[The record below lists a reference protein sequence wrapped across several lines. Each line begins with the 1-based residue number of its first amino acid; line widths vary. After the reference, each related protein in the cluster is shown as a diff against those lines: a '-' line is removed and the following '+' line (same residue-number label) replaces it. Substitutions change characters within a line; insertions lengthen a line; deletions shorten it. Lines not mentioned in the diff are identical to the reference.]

1 MASRTAPCFEFSI
14 QAMVRGYHVYQDE
27 WDAVIGEVLQ
37 CRRETGNRHD
47 PYAVATLSD
56 GRVVGHVPRKISPVC
71 SIFIRR
77 GGSIT
82 CTVSDRRR
90 YSTDLEQG
98 GLEIPCKIKFSTS
111 SLVEKE
117 KAEKLV
123 TAALSNNETNG
134 LSHQELKAEAQE
146 SKTTVTTHTDAA
158 RPRVCGEIAKIEK
171 SDQVGDV
178 VVNLYVEDSKDDP
191 TVKPPPMK
199 KSRLHYEAIIMGE
212 MLSDIH
218 INMAQA
224 VLKVQFSKLNG
235 FESTLYQGKEVKWM
249 EEKITM
255 KVQIVHCKDRKNW
268 ILATTVDC
276 PRDVVK
282 VYDSMFG
289 FLDQETKEVIK
300 NLFTVSNSPLQI
312 KMMKSQKQTGCT
324 DCGVFSVA
332 NATTIAFGLNPAK
345 QTLQQDRMRAHL
357 VSCLQKKEFSLFP
370 SM

>member
-1 MASRTAPCFEFSI
+1 MSSCTATWVEFTI

-37 CRRETGNRHD
+37 CQKETGNWHD
-47 PYAVATLSD
+47 PYAVATQSD
-56 GRVVGHVPRKISPVC
+56 GRVVGHMSQKFLPLC
-71 SIFIRR
+71 SIFIQR

-90 YSTDLEQG
+90 YSADLEQG
-98 GLEIPCKIKFSTS
+98 GLEIPCKIKLSTLS
-111 SLVEKE
+111 SVEKE
-117 KAEKLV
+117 KSEKLV

-146 SKTTVTTHTDAA
+146 SKTTVTTHADAA
-158 RPRVCGEIAKIEK
+158 RPRVCGEIAKVEN
-171 SDQVGDV
+171 SDQVGEV
-178 VVNLYVEDSKDDP
+178 VVNLYVEDLKDDP
-191 TVKPPPMK
+191 TVKLPPTK

-224 VLKVQFSKLNG
+224 VLKVQFNKLNG
-235 FESTLYQGKEVKWM
+235 FKSTLYHGKEVKWM

-255 KVQIVHCKDRKNW
+255 KVQIVYCKDRKHW

-282 VYDSMFG
+282 VYDSMFS
-289 FLDQETKEVIK
+289 FLDQETKK
-300 NLFTVSNSPLQI
+300 LSRTYLQ
-312 KMMKSQKQTGCT
+312 
-324 DCGVFSVA
+324 
-332 NATTIAFGLNPAK
+332 
-345 QTLQQDRMRAHL
+345 
-357 VSCLQKKEFSLFP
+357 
-370 SM
+370 